1 VCRNILLLF
10 VSFCVFSAT
19 AQQLNITGKV
29 SDTATGE
36 PVSYTNIQI
45 QGTATGAA
53 ADEKGNFSLSVSNGS
68 IIIVSAIGYKS
79 DTVKIQS
86 DKNFYALT
94 LSSIESSLNDV
105 VISGT
110 MRETSKAES
119 PIPVEV
125 YTAKLFRKNPSPNIF
140 ESMNMIN
147 GVQPQ
152 LNCNVCNT
160 GDIHINGMEGPYT
173 MILVDGMP
181 IVSSLSTVY
190 GLMGIPQS
198 MVRRIEVV
206 KGPAS
211 TLYGSEAVAGL
222 VNIITNSP
230 GNAPKFSL
238 EQSATSAGEFNTD
251 IGAAFKL
258 KKAKVLLG
266 VNYFNY
272 LMKWDVNHDNFTD
285 VTLQNRISV
294 FNKWNI
300 ERKSGKLFSIAAR
313 YMYENRWGG
322 ELQWNR
328 NFRGTDSIYGES
340 IYTQRAE
347 LFGVYQLPIR
357 TENFF
362 IDYSYNF
369 HFQDSYY
376 GTVKYLAKQHTAFA
390 QLRYN
395 RNWKKVSL
403 LAGIPFRFIHYD
415 DNTPATTN
423 EAGTKTKPSLTLLPG
438 VFTQVEYSPVEQFTV
453 LAGMRYEYHNEH
465 KSIFSPRLAF
475 KISPHKNHII
485 RLSGGNGF
493 RVVNLFTEDHAAL
506 TGARKV
512 VVAEKLK
519 PEQSWNGNI
528 NYNTIIQ
535 HKYGF
540 VNVDASSFYT
550 YFTNKITADY
560 LTDATKIIYDN
571 LKGYAV
577 STGASFNLDFNFTN
591 GFKAIIGG
599 TYMEVYQVEK
609 GIRTPQMHAPKF
621 TMNYA
626 LSYTFNKIGLTVDY
640 TGKVTSPMYLPV
652 VPNDFRAAQSPWFCI
667 MNLQLTQKLKKGVE
681 IFAGAKNLL
690 NFVPK
695 NPILRPEDPFNK
707 NVSENNPNDYTFD
720 PSYNYAPIQGVKGY
734 VGLRFVLK

>member
-1 VCRNILLLF
+1 MIVFLTAFSSRAQQVLVKGSVRDATTGEA
-10 VSFCVFSAT
+10 VSFAGI
-19 AQQLNITGKV
+19 QLKGT
-29 SDTATGE
+29 
-36 PVSYTNIQI
+36 TN
-45 QGTATGAA
+45 GTA
-53 ADEKGNFSLSVSNGS
+53 ADEKGNFSLNANSGS
-68 IIIVSAIGYKS
+68 YILISAVGYKTDS
-79 DTVKIQS
+79 IKIQAT
-86 DKNFYALT
+86 KNFYALT
-94 LSSIESSLNDV
+94 LSTTENSLNDV

-119 PIPVEV
+119 PILVEV

-198 MVRRIEVV
+198 MVRRIEIV

-230 GNAPKFSL
+230 GNAPKFSVD
-238 EQSATSAGEFNTD
+238 QTITTAGEFNTD
-251 IGAAFKL
+251 LGASFKM
-258 KKAKVLLG
+258 KKAQTLVG
-266 VNYFNY
+266 ANYFNY

-294 FNKWNI
+294 FNKWNF
-300 ERKSGKLFSIAAR
+300 ERKSGKLFSIAGR

-322 ELQWNR
+322 ELQWNKS
-328 NFRGTDSIYGES
+328 FRGTDSVYGES
-340 IYTQRAE
+340 IYTQRVE
-347 LFGVYQLPIR
+347 LFGAYQLP
-357 TENFF
+357 TKESFF

-376 GTVKYLAKQHTAFA
+376 GTVKYLAKQHTAFT
-390 QLRYN
+390 QLRWN
-395 RNWKKVSL
+395 RNFKKVSL
-403 LAGIPFRFIHYD
+403 LAGIPFRFIYYD
-415 DNTPATTN
+415 DNTPATAN
-423 EAGTKTKPSLTLLPG
+423 EGGTKTKPSLTMLPG
-438 VFTQVEYSPVEQFTV
+438 VFAQTEYTPVTQLTI

-475 KISPHKNHII
+475 KITPHRNHII

-528 NYNTIIQ
+528 NYNTTIQ
-535 HKYGF
+535 HKHGF
-540 VNVDASSFYT
+540 MNVDLSGFYT
-550 YFTNKITADY
+550 YFTNKIVADY
-560 LTDATKIIYDN
+560 TTNSTQIIYDN

-577 STGASFNLDFNFTN
+577 STGASVNLDFNFTN
-591 GFKAIIGG
+591 GFKAILGA

-609 GIRTPQMHAPKF
+609 NIRTQQMQSPKF

-626 LSYTFNKIGLTVDY
+626 LSYTFNKIGFTIDY
-640 TGKVTSPMYLPV
+640 TGKLTSPMLLPV
-652 VPNDFRAAQSPWFCI
+652 VPNDFRPSQSPWFCI
-667 MNLQLTQKLKKGVE
+667 MNIQFTQKLKKGVE
-681 IFAGAKNLL
+681 IFAGAKNLM
-690 NFVPK
+690 NFIPK
-695 NPILRPEDPFNK
+695 NPILRSEDPFNK
-707 NVSENNPNDYTFD
+707 NPSENNPHGYTFD
-720 PSYNYAPIQGVKGY
+720 PSYNYAPIQGIKGY
-734 VGLRFVLK
+734 LGLRYTFK